1 MDTRYKPVVI
11 FAVLIVLIGFSF
23 VVLLSEEKK
32 DEPKDP
38 ADPSALNS
46 QITIAVDKGLKFL
59 ASQQSKTGMIGARFQ
74 VFVTSVAGL
83 AFLASG
89 NLPGEGRY
97 GDNIHAARRY
107 LVNSATK
114 VGYIC
119 EDEASGGAS
128 RMHGHGFAT
137 WFLAELYGTSRQSGI
152 EVEEEVKTLLKKAID
167 VCESS
172 QSNEGGWY
180 YTPQKSSDEGS
191 ITVCIVQAL
200 RAARNIGLCVNKQ
213 VIDRGVNYLKRSA
226 NSDGSFKYSLNSGGG
241 RGGTFPL
248 AAGGVSSLCLYG
260 MYDAPET
267 LKGLEYILKFK
278 PGTPGNWNSNSYP
291 YYSNF
296 YATLAMFLA
305 GEKYWDDWFP
315 LEVKTILE
323 KQAADGSWAGGESG
337 TPPEYSTALACLTL
351 QIPLQYLPLFH
362 K

>member
-1 MDTRYKPVVI
+1 MNARYKPVVI

-46 QITIAVDKGLKFL
+46 QITLAVDKGLKFL

-74 VFVTSVAGL
+74 VFVNSVAGL

-114 VGYIC
+114 LGYIC
-119 EDEASGGAS
+119 EDEVSGGAS

-167 VCESS
+167 VCETS

-180 YTPQKSSDEGS
+180 YTPQKGGDEGS

-213 VIDRGVNYLKRSA
+213 VIDKGVDYLKKSA
-226 NSDGSFKYSLNSGGG
+226 NPDGSFKYSLGGG
-241 RGGTFPL
+241 SRGGTFPL

-267 LKGLEYILKFK
+267 QKGLEYILKFK
-278 PGTPGNWNSNSYP
+278 PGTPNNWSAYP

-315 LEVKTILE
+315 LEAKTLLG
-323 KQAADGSWAGGESG
+323 KQTADGSWIDQSEGG
-337 TPPEYSTALACLTL
+337 TPEYATALACLTL